1 MDRLSLNT
9 IIKPIFKVDNSYFYK
24 YNNDFVEIG
33 DIELT
38 EYFLKIFQSSSYI
51 KFEDLI
57 NLLQK
62 EFKISQQEANELI
75 EDLLEV
81 GFLTEFKN
89 KDRYTT
95 NELFFSLFDN
105 YNKLSMQQK
114 LNESEVCILGLG
126 GSTLIIQQ
134 LAQIGIGKIT
144 GLDFDTLE
152 ESNLNRQ
159 VIFKENDV
167 GNLKSEILAK
177 NLKEINSNIIYDFRN
192 IYVDSQEKISDII
205 STADI
210 IVLALDEPIIDSSI
224 WVFNECKKQHKKII
238 SGGVWGDEV
247 TYTFFDYSLPNQ
259 PCYTCLMEQDLRS
272 DKVIQNYISEIK
284 GKKFAN
290 FNTTTIFVGS
300 ILAGIIAT
308 EIVKLLTNYSPPIKS
323 GSSLTLNTT
332 TWKLNVNEINVNG
345 RCQNCLG
352 ELNGQ

>member
-1 MDRLSLNT
+1 MVRLTLNT
-9 IIKPIFKVDNSYFYK
+9 IIKPIFKVDSSYFYK

-33 DIELT
+33 DVELT
-38 EYFLKIFQSSSYI
+38 EYFLKTFQSNSYV
-51 KFEDLI
+51 ELESLI

-62 EFKISQQEANELI
+62 EFQIPQPEAENLI
-75 EDLLEV
+75 DDLLRV

-105 YNKLSMQQK
+105 CNKLSMQQK
-114 LNESEVCILGLG
+114 LNNSEVCILGLG

-159 VIFKENDV
+159 VIFKENDI

-210 IVLALDEPIIDSSI
+210 VVLALDEPIIDSSI
-224 WVFNECKKQHKKII
+224 WVFDECKKQHKKII
-238 SGGVWGDEV
+238 SGGVWGDEI

-259 PCYTCLMEQDLRS
+259 PCYTCLMEQDLRRN
-272 DKVIQNYISEIK
+272 KVIRNYVSEIK
-284 GKKFAN
+284 GKTFSN

-300 ILAGIIAT
+300 ILAGIIST
-308 EIVKLLTNYSPPIKS
+308 EIVKLLTNYAPPIKS

-332 TWKLNVNEINVNG
+332 TWKMEVNEIKING